1 MPETAPTDSRL
12 RVFADGRATTDRRIS
27 SPRSLNDIF
36 TFPAYDSLDD
46 WERTAADIREHIL
59 ATTGLLPMPDK
70 CPLNP
75 RIFGRIERDGYC
87 VEKVL
92 LETWP
97 GFFLGGNL
105 YRPLQ
110 EGGLRPAIINPHGHW
125 ARGRIHN
132 DPNLGSLPGRFINLA
147 LQGYVAF
154 AYDMIGYNDTFQLPH
169 EHLGDREELWGIS
182 ILGLQLWNSM
192 RAVDFVASLPGV
204 DPKRIGCTGASG
216 GGSQTFL
223 LTAVEPRIAA
233 SLPAVMVSAHMQGG
247 CVCENAPSLRLRYSN
262 VQIAA
267 CTAPRPLHLIACT
280 NDWTKDTATVEFPAI
295 QSIYRLYGAEDKV
308 SFFIQEADH
317 NYNANSRQSCYE
329 FFGRHL
335 LGVTDPEQV
344 REKPF
349 TVESDDDL
357 LALPHKRPAQG
368 SSGRA
373 EIMRTIIA
381 GAKDQLRRARVTD
394 ADSLK
399 RFRET
404 FGAVLLQ
411 TMCIGLP
418 GTGELSVE
426 RVGELSGAGFQAQRL
441 LIGRQGAG
449 DSIPALLFTPSRS
462 KPRRRPVTVLVHEFG
477 KAALMAEGLLKPGSL
492 VQCLLVAGQ
501 AVLALDAFLCGEF
514 NAQAGMATRR
524 NRGVQL
530 FNTYNRP
537 DVVER
542 AQDILTGIAAATES
556 TGARQASLVGLGE
569 AGLWCLLAAAA
580 APTAIKALAADMAC
594 FDPHCDAEFLQRLS
608 IPHIRRAGDI
618 ATMVALIAPQPLLL
632 HNVGEGLDPAGPRA
646 TYRAA
651 GKPEALS
658 VRIGPVSERALLKWL
673 ASG

>member
-204 DPKRIGCTGASG
+204 DPKRIGCTGHR

-247 CVCENAPSLRLRYSN
+247 CVCEKRAISAPAVLQCADRG
-262 VQIAA
+262 
-267 CTAPRPLHLIACT
+267 LH
-280 NDWTKDTATVEFPAI
+280 
-295 QSIYRLYGAEDKV
+295 GAE
-308 SFFIQEADH
+308 
-317 NYNANSRQSCYE
+317 
-329 FFGRHL
+329 
-335 LGVTDPEQV
+335 T
-344 REKPF
+344 
-349 TVESDDDL
+349 
-357 LALPHKRPAQG
+357 
-368 SSGRA
+368 
-373 EIMRTIIA
+373 
-381 GAKDQLRRARVTD
+381 
-394 ADSLK
+394 
-399 RFRET
+399 
-404 FGAVLLQ
+404 
-411 TMCIGLP
+411 
-418 GTGELSVE
+418 
-426 RVGELSGAGFQAQRL
+426 
-441 LIGRQGAG
+441 
-449 DSIPALLFTPSRS
+449 
-462 KPRRRPVTVLVHEFG
+462 
-477 KAALMAEGLLKPGSL
+477 
-492 VQCLLVAGQ
+492 
-501 AVLALDAFLCGEF
+501 
-514 NAQAGMATRR
+514 
-524 NRGVQL
+524 
-530 FNTYNRP
+530 
-537 DVVER
+537 
-542 AQDILTGIAAATES
+542 
-556 TGARQASLVGLGE
+556 
-569 AGLWCLLAAAA
+569 A
-580 APTAIKALAADMAC
+580 AP
-594 FDPHCDAEFLQRLS
+594 HRL
-608 IPHIRRAGDI
+608 H
-618 ATMVALIAPQPLLL
+618 
-632 HNVGEGLDPAGPRA
+632 E
-646 TYRAA
+646 
-651 GKPEALS
+651 
-658 VRIGPVSERALLKWL
+658 
-673 ASG
+673 